1 MMKNWLAF
9 WLLLV
14 VLIALGTVIVGWWT
28 VPVIAAAYGLVFPD
42 KRHWLS
48 TALAGV
54 VAWGVLL
61 DITWFQGPVL
71 ELAGKVGGILSL
83 PAPAFIALTLIF
95 PALLAGS
102 AGELTAAARRLATT
116 GRKRSSSP
124 SMS

>member
-1 MMKNWLAF
+1 MKNRLAF

-14 VLIALGTVIVGWWT
+14 ILIALGTVIVGWWT
-28 VPVIAAAYGLVFPD
+28 VPVIAAVYGLVFPE
-42 KRHWLS
+42 KKHWLG
-48 TALAGV
+48 TALAGL

-71 ELAGKVGGILSL
+71 ELAGKVGGVFSL

-102 AGELTAAARRLATT
+102 AGELTAAVRRLAT
-116 GRKRSSSP
+116 RSSSP

>member
-1 MMKNWLAF
+1 MMKNRLAF

-42 KRHWLS
+42 KRHWLG
-48 TALAGV
+48 TALAAL

-71 ELAGKVGGILSL
+71 ELAGKVGGVFSL

-102 AGELTAAARRLATT
+102 AGELAAAARRLTLPEK
-116 GRKRSSSP
+116 GRSRSRSRS
-124 SMS
+124 

>member
-1 MMKNWLAF
+1 MKNRLAF

-28 VPVIAAAYGLVFPD
+28 VPVIAAVYGLIFPD
-42 KRHWLS
+42 KRHWLG

-54 VAWGVLL
+54 VAWGLLL

-71 ELAGKVGGILSL
+71 ELAGKAGGVLSL

-102 AGELTAAARRLATT
+102 AGELTAAARRLTVT
-116 GRKRSSSP
+116 EKGRAGARSRS
-124 SMS
+124 